1 MTAKVT
7 FGNINGVDSP
17 AEHVSLRDQPGDHV
31 TAVVPAAPIA
41 GKVEGL
47 KQRLHVGQSS
57 QSSSVDPMG
66 KCAWVL
72 AWKVFMFA

>member
-17 AEHVSLRDQPGDHV
+17 AEHVALQDQPGNQV
-31 TAVVPAAPIA
+31 TVMVPPAPPA
-41 GKVEGL
+41 GRIEGL

-57 QSSSVDPMG
+57 QSSSVDSMG
-66 KCAWVL
+66 VCIHVY
-72 AWKVFMFA
+72 M

>member
-17 AEHVSLRDQPGDHV
+17 AEHVKLRDQPGDQV
-31 TAVVPAAPIA
+31 TPMVPTAPSA
-41 GKVEGL
+41 GRVDGL

-57 QSSSVDPMG
+57 QSSSVDSMG
-66 KCAWVL
+66 VYNVCVC
-72 AWKVFMFA
+72 VYSSV